1 MPRVSLTFAKLRQTV
16 YDTQAGRKDPVMSL
30 ELLKKD
36 VCAAVDAL
44 GPELIGISHA
54 IHAEPE
60 LALEEF
66 LAAARLADTVES
78 HGIKTQREAFGLQT
92 AYGAEFGKASGPNIA
107 ILSEYD
113 ALPGI
118 GHSCGHNIIATSGL
132 GAALALSKLNE
143 RLPGRVRYL
152 GTPAEERFGGKE
164 IMARQGAF
172 DGCDA
177 AMMIHPSNLNLVTM
191 PCIAI
196 AEVEAVY
203 HGKSAHASAMPYR
216 GLNALDAVI
225 TAYQSIAQLR
235 QHIRNTERIHGIIT
249 DGGLAPNIV
258 PERAACRFYVRAA
271 DAHELAPLKRRVQ
284 ACFEAGAL
292 ATGCRL
298 VVEWGD
304 TDYLD
309 MKTNWPMAE
318 LYEKNATALG
328 REFFA
333 VRELP
338 PGYAGSTDMGNVSHR
353 VPSIHPMLGVAPAG
367 VIIHNPEFARYA
379 ASDKGDQAVIDGAK
393 SLAMTALDLMAD
405 PAAMAEARADFAATA
420 ELSQGALTKSREPLS
435 HTHHGG
441 CGCV

>member
-1 MPRVSLTFAKLRQTV
+1 
-16 YDTQAGRKDPVMSL
+16 MSL
-30 ELLKKD
+30 DQLKKD
-36 VCAAVDAL
+36 VCSAVDDMRA
-44 GPELIGISHA
+44 ELLSLSHA
-54 IHAEPE
+54 IHGEPE

-66 LAAARLADTVES
+66 KAAQRLTGAVEG
-78 HGIKTQREAFGLQT
+78 HGIAVQREAFGLVT
-92 AYGAEFGKASGPNIA
+92 GYASEFGKDGGPNVA

-118 GHSCGHNIIATSGL
+118 GHACGHNIIATSGYGAAIALAKL
-132 GAALALSKLNE
+132 GA

-164 IMARQGAF
+164 IMARLGAF

-177 AMMIHPSNLNLVTM
+177 AMMMHPSNQNLITM

-196 AEVEAVY
+196 AEVEAIY

-216 GLNALDAVI
+216 GLNALDAVV

-249 DGGLAPNIV
+249 EGGLAPNIV
-258 PERAACRFYVRAA
+258 PERAACRFYVRAV
-271 DAHELAPLKRRVQ
+271 DAHELAPLKARVQ

-292 ATGCRL
+292 ATGSRL
-298 VVEWGD
+298 EVHWGD

-309 MKTNWPMAE
+309 LKTNWPMATMFE
-318 LYEKNATALG
+318 TNAAALG
-328 REFFA
+328 REFYP
-333 VRELP
+333 VKDLP

-367 VIIHNPEFARYA
+367 VIIHNPEFTRYA
-379 ASDKGDQAVIDGAK
+379 ASPAGDAAVIDGAK

-405 PAAMAEARADFAATA
+405 AAKLEAARSDFAATA
-420 ELSQGALTKSREPLS
+420 ALSSAAIAKSREPMA
-435 HTHHGG
+435 HHHGG
-441 CGCV
+441 CGCA

>member
-1 MPRVSLTFAKLRQTV
+1 
-16 YDTQAGRKDPVMSL
+16 MSL
-30 ELLKKD
+30 EQLKKD
-36 VCAAVDAL
+36 VCSAVDDMRA
-44 GPELIGISHA
+44 ELLHLSHGIHD
-54 IHAEPE
+54 EPE

-66 LAAARLADTVES
+66 KAAKRLSDAVAG
-78 HGIKTQREAFGLQT
+78 HGLPVQREAFGLVT
-92 AYGAEFGKASGPNIA
+92 GYVSEFGKDTGPNIA

-118 GHSCGHNIIATSGL
+118 GHACGHNIIATSGYGAAVALAKL
-132 GAALALSKLNE
+132 GA

-177 AMMIHPSNLNLVTM
+177 AMMMHPSNQNLVTM

-196 AEVEAVY
+196 AEVEAIY

-216 GLNALDAVI
+216 GLNALDAVV
-225 TAYQSIAQLR
+225 TAYQAIAQLR

-249 DGGLAPNIV
+249 EGGLAPNIV
-258 PERAACRFYVRAA
+258 PERAACRFYVRAV
-271 DAHELAPLKRRVQ
+271 DAHELAPLKARVQ
-284 ACFEAGAL
+284 ACFDAGAL

-298 VVEWGD
+298 EVHWGD

-309 MKTNWPMAE
+309 LKTNWPLATM
-318 LYEKNATALG
+318 YEINAATLG
-328 REFFA
+328 REFFP
-333 VRELP
+333 VKELP

-353 VPSIHPMLGVAPAG
+353 LPSIHPMLSVAPAG
-367 VIIHNPEFARYA
+367 VIIHNPEFTRYA
-379 ASDKGDQAVIDGAK
+379 ASPAGDAAVIDGAK

-405 PAAMAEARADFAATA
+405 AARLEAARADFAATA
-420 ELSQGALTKSREPLS
+420 ELSRLAIAKSREPMA
-435 HTHHGG
+435 HAHHGG
-441 CGCV
+441 CGCA

>member
-1 MPRVSLTFAKLRQTV
+1 MHARIVPSMPRVSLTFAKLRQTV

-118 GHSCGHNIIATSGL
+118 GHACGHNIIATSGL
-132 GAALALSKLNE
+132 GAALGLAKLNG

-164 IMARQGAF
+164 IIAREGAF
-172 DGCDA
+172 EKVDA
-177 AMMIHPSNLNLVTM
+177 AMMIHPANMNLMTM

-196 AEVEAVY
+196 SEVEVAY
-203 HGKSAHASAMPYR
+203 HGRAAHAAAMPYR
-216 GLNALDAVI
+216 GLNALDAVVQ
-225 TAYQSIAQLR
+225 AYQSIAQLR
-235 QHIRNTERIHGIIT
+235 QHIRNNERIHGIVT
-249 DGGLAPNIV
+249 DGGLAANIV
-258 PERAACRFYVRAA
+258 PEKAGCRFYVRAA
-271 DAHELAPLKRRVQ
+271 DVHELARLKARVQ

-298 VVEWGD
+298 EAKWG
-304 TDYLD
+304 
-309 MKTNWPMAE
+309 KI
-318 LYEKNATALG
+318 G
-328 REFFA
+328 RA
-333 VRELP
+333 HV
-338 PGYAGSTDMGNVSHR
+338 
-353 VPSIHPMLGVAPAG
+353 
-367 VIIHNPEFARYA
+367 
-379 ASDKGDQAVIDGAK
+379 
-393 SLAMTALDLMAD
+393 
-405 PAAMAEARADFAATA
+405 
-420 ELSQGALTKSREPLS
+420 
-435 HTHHGG
+435 
-441 CGCV
+441 